1 MKEDWPHI
9 LVVDDDDRIRT
20 LLMRFL
26 SRQDMVVVAA
36 EDAEHARKILHEFTF
51 DLVVLDIM
59 MPGESGLN
67 LTRFLK
73 DSSDVPVLLLTAKGS
88 VDERIE
94 GLEAGAD
101 DYLPKPFEPK
111 ELLLRIE
118 AIIRR
123 AKQRPHLAGGRGEAT
138 AQDVYIGPRLYDPL
152 QKCLKQGENSVALT
166 DSEVALLNAMIRRP
180 DTPIKREILAQQV
193 GMDGNDRAVDVQVT
207 RLRKKIEDDPKL
219 PKYLQTVRGQG
230 YLLRIGHGGG
240 DGEHAHD

>member
-26 SRQDMVVVAA
+26 SMQDMIVIAA
-36 EDAEHARKILHEFTF
+36 EDAAHARQIMKEYTF

-88 VDERIE
+88 VEERIE

-123 AKQRPHLAGGRGEAT
+123 ANKQGSSHASGHVKDDEVR
-138 AQDVYIGPRLYDPL
+138 IGPWSYDASLKRLKHHD
-152 QKCLKQGENSVALT
+152 GEEAGDVPLT

-180 DTPIKREILAQQV
+180 DTPIKRDILAQQV
-193 GMDGNDRAVDVQVT
+193 GMEGNDRAVDVQVT

-230 YLLRIGHGGG
+230 YLLRIGGC
-240 DGEHAHD
+240 DAS